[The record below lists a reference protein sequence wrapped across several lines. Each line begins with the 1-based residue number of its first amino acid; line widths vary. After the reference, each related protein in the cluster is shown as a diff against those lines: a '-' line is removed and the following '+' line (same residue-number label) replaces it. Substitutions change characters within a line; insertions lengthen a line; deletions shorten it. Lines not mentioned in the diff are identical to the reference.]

1 MFTNPI
7 RYREKT
13 ITVVGAPFA
22 LGQPR
27 PGVDQG
33 PDYLRRAGL
42 IKELKEQ
49 GWHVEDSGDVSMQ
62 SAKYVRTE
70 AGDKTIQYGSG
81 ETNGSAPNGESW
93 KEHRAEAV
101 SQACRLLS
109 IAVNK
114 PAREDKFTL
123 TVGGD
128 HSIAIGS
135 ISGILRAQ
143 PETRVI
149 WVDAHAD
156 INTPETTETGNIHGM
171 PVAYLMGIVNSP
183 CFEWLKT
190 GSEELGGAPVKL
202 LPQRIAYIGLRDVDK
217 GELEL
222 LKQFNITTF
231 TMIDVDRLGIQEVI
245 RRAVEAVDPEGDS
258 PLHLSFDIDGLDS
271 SVAAS
276 TGTPVVGGLSY
287 REGRYICEYLGAT
300 NRLISMDMVEVN
312 PTLRPEHAR
321 TTARVGIQMIAG
333 AVKPKTDR
341 RSWAFKRPM
350 ASETI
355 SRLSGDRPRI
365 DVNPAPAPTRQYVRI
380 PSTTRPG
387 SHTRSNF

>member
-1 MFTNPI
+1 MFTNQT

-33 PDYLRRAGL
+33 PDCLRQAGL
-42 IKELKEQ
+42 IKGLKEQ
-49 GWHVEDSGDVSMQ
+49 GWHIEDSGDVSMR
-62 SAKYVRTE
+62 SAKDVRTE
-70 AGDKTIQYGSG
+70 AGDKTIQYESG
-81 ETNGSAPNGESW
+81 ETNASAPTGKSW
-93 KEHRAEAV
+93 KEHRGEAV
-101 SQACRLLS
+101 SEACRLLS

-114 PAREDKFTL
+114 PAREGKFTL

-135 ISGILRAQ
+135 ISGILRAR
-143 PETRVI
+143 PETRII

-171 PVAYLMGIVNSP
+171 PVAYLMGIVDSH
-183 CFEWLKT
+183 CFEWLKI
-190 GSEELGGAPVKL
+190 GSEALGGTPVEL
-202 LPQRIAYIGLRDVDK
+202 LPGRIAYIGLRDVDK
-217 GELEL
+217 GELEIL
-222 LKQFNITTF
+222 ERFNITTF
-231 TMIDVDRLGIQEVI
+231 TMIDVERLGIQEVM
-245 RRAVEAVDPEGDS
+245 RRAVQAVDLEGDS

-271 SVAAS
+271 SVASS
-276 TGTPVVGGLSY
+276 TGTPVEGGLSY

-300 NRLISMDMVEVN
+300 QRLISMDMVEVN

-321 TTARVGIQMIAG
+321 TTARVGIQMIAA

-341 RSWAFKRPM
+341 PLAFKRST
-350 ASETI
+350 ACRTL
-355 SRLSGDRPRI
+355 SRPYGDRPRI
-365 DVNPAPAPTRQYVRI
+365 GVNPGPAHTRPYVQI
-380 PSTTRPG
+380 PSAA
-387 SHTRSNF
+387 

>member
-1 MFTNPI
+1 MEV
-7 RYREKT
+7 EKQ
-13 ITVVGAPFA
+13 TVRHQTGSH
-22 LGQPR
+22 GR
-27 PGVDQG
+27 ST
-33 PDYLRRAGL
+33 
-42 IKELKEQ
+42 ELKPFLR
-49 GWHVEDSGDVSMQ
+49 HADS
-62 SAKYVRTE
+62 
-70 AGDKTIQYGSG
+70 
-81 ETNGSAPNGESW
+81 
-93 KEHRAEAV
+93 
-101 SQACRLLS
+101 CRLLS

-114 PAREDKFTL
+114 PAREGKFTL

-217 GELEL
+217 GELEIL
-222 LKQFNITTF
+222 RQFNITTF

-245 RRAVEAVDPEGDS
+245 KRAVEAVDPEGGS
-258 PLHLSFDIDGLDS
+258 PLHLSFDVDGLDA

-300 NRLISMDMVEVN
+300 NREEGLTAALSE
-312 PTLRPEHAR
+312 RP
-321 TTARVGIQMIAG
+321 
-333 AVKPKTDR
+333 
-341 RSWAFKRPM
+341 RPGKM
-350 ASETI
+350 PV
-355 SRLSGDRPRI
+355 LSGKQEAFLVALACSTPPEGRRRWTMQLLAERLIELQQVGTLSHDTVRRVLKKTTLSPGNTNAG
-365 DVNPAPAPTRQYVRI
+365 VSPA
-380 PSTTRPG
+380 
-387 SHTRSNF
+387 